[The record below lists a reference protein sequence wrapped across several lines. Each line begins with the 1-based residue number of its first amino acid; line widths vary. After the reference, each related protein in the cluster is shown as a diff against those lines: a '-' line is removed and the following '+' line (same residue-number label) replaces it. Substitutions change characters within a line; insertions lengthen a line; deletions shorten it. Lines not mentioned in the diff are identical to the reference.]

1 MYVDANNRRS
11 GLARELICKAI
22 ERAKEMNLEQ
32 LTLGVVSTNE
42 PAKICMNQWALKHM
56 ELKKEL

>member
-22 ERAKEMNLEQ
+22 ERAKR
-32 LTLGVVSTNE
+32 NE
-42 PAKICMNQWALKHM
+42 LRTINIRCCIHKRAG
-56 ELKKEL
+56 KKFV